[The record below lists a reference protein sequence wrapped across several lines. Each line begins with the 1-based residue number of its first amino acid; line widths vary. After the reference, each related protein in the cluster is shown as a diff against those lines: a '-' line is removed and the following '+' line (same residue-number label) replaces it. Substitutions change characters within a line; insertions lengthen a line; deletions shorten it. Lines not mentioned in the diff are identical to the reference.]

1 MSGSNYITSE
11 GIARLEKELHNLKVS
26 RREEIAE
33 DIQKSKGIGGIVD
46 NAAYE
51 DAKNEQAFIEGRIRT
66 LENMLNTAILISKP
80 LDDTARVGSTVTV
93 HQING
98 TEKNY
103 VIVGSPES
111 DPSVGKISN
120 VSPIGKA
127 LIGKRVGDKTTISAP
142 AGEIELEITKIK

>member
-1 MSGSNYITSE
+1 MCKYLSVLIIHFPEYNSPFTNHLCKNITT
-11 GIARLEKELHNLKVS
+11 N
-26 RREEIAE
+26 
-33 DIQKSKGIGGIVD
+33 IGGIID

-80 LDDTARVGSTVTV
+80 SDDTARVGSTVTV